1 MAKKKQGAQEV
12 AAMRRRIAA
21 RKRGKVKSPLLK
33 SLERRQ
39 RNAVLEI
46 QTAVSAGA
54 SLRIVKKKRE
64 IAAKLTKQMKEVR
77 AAGRR

>member
-1 MAKKKQGAQEV
+1 MAKKKQGQETI
-12 AAMRRRIAA
+12 AAARRRVAA
-21 RKRGKVKSPLLK
+21 RKKGRVKSPLLK